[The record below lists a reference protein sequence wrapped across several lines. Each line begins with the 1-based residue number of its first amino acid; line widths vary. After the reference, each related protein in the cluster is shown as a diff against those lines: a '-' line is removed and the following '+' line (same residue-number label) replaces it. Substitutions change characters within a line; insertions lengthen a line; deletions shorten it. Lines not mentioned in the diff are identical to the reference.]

1 MLLVRPKPGK
11 KMPRPGKK
19 MPRPGK
25 KVPHPGK
32 KMPPHPGGRSIRR
45 YSDRPPRARALLS
58 LMDWITGTRNM
69 ATRPPAKPLL

>member
-19 MPRPGK
+19 MPRSGK

-32 KMPPHPGGRSIRR
+32 KMPPILAAAPSAVTVT
-45 YSDRPPRARALLS
+45 DL
-58 LMDWITGTRNM
+58 
-69 ATRPPAKPLL
+69 PAPVLFCP